1 MWEQRTIIYNQ
12 NNLTAT
18 SGGIIGAMIVGIVC
32 IFIFLLS
39 LKIILQELGVW
50 DVFLTIGQG
59 ISIGFSAYARP
70 WNAYSFN
77 AFFGWYF
84 VGFTILFLLILAL
97 WVLILPLR
105 FFDITVPFKP
115 IFITALIFSIIP
127 LTIWICC
134 GLGYWYWF
142 MPPA

>member
-1 MWEQRTIIYNQ
+1 MIIYQ
-12 NNLTAT
+12 HIYRNNNP
-18 SGGIIGAMIVGIVC
+18 GILDMIVGSILITVGC
-32 IFIFLLS
+32 CWAVVMSIFSILDALG
-39 LKIILQELGVW
+39 LMDDVIIIIEGIKIGW
-50 DVFLTIGQG
+50 A
-59 ISIGFSAYARP
+59 AYATP
-70 WNAYSFN
+70 WKAHSFN

-84 VGFTILFLLILAL
+84 AGFTMLFLLILAL

-115 IFITALIFSIIP
+115 IFITALILSIIP